1 MRIALISGEYPPLQ
15 GGVGDYTRCL
25 AQALIDLGHEV
36 HVLTVF
42 VSGRPTLE
50 NDAGI
55 YVHRLV
61 SRWDWQTR
69 RRVEGFDRVYKPEVV
84 NLQYQAAAYAMHP
97 AINLLPGALARR
109 IPTVVTFHDLK
120 VPYLFPKAGALR
132 WKAMVHMARSAS
144 ACIVTNVE
152 DYNTLSGEGVSRLH
166 LVPIGS
172 NIAPAALDSFD
183 RERWLQA
190 RGIPPNRVLIGYF
203 GFLNESKG
211 GETLIR
217 ALAELRRRGLDAGL
231 LHIGGVTGDSDPT
244 NAAYAAR
251 LDQLARS
258 LGIGDAIYR
267 TGFLEPSGV
276 SEAFSACA
284 CVALPYRD
292 GASFR
297 RGTLM
302 AALVHGCA
310 IVTTLPRVHIPE
322 LKHGQNVLLVPPDD
336 PIALADA
343 VARVVGDE
351 PLRRTLQQ
359 GAVAL
364 SALFRWDRIAQ
375 ETAAVY
381 ERAMRA
387 AAPNAKAQ
395 QVE

>member
-25 AQALIDLGHEV
+25 AQALNELNHEV
-36 HVLTVF
+36 HVLTLF
-42 VSGRPTLE
+42 VNGRSTLE
-50 NDAGI
+50 REAGI

-69 RRVEGFDRVYKPEVV
+69 RRVEGFDRLYRPEVI
-84 NLQYQAAAYAMHP
+84 NLQYQAAAYNMHP
-97 AINLLPGALARR
+97 AINLLPGMLARR

-120 VPYLFPKAGALR
+120 VPYLFPKAGPLR
-132 WKAMVHMARSAS
+132 WKSIVHMARSAS

-152 DYNTLSGEGVSRLH
+152 DYDTLRNEGVSALH

-172 NIAPAALDSFD
+172 NIAPAAMASFD
-183 RERWLQA
+183 REAWLQA
-190 RGIPPNRVLIGYF
+190 RGIPPSQTLMGYF

-217 ALAELRRRGLDAGL
+217 ALAELRRRGLDIGL

-251 LDQLARS
+251 IDQLAHS
-258 LGIGDAIYR
+258 LGVADVVYR

-276 SEAFSACA
+276 SEAFRACT

-310 IVTTLPRVHIPE
+310 IVTTLPRVPIAE
-322 LKHGQNVLLVPPDD
+322 LKHAQNALLVPPDD

-343 VARVVGDE
+343 VQRVVSDE
-351 PLRRTLQQ
+351 ALRHTLQQ

-375 ETAAVY
+375 ETLSVY
-381 ERAMRA
+381 
-387 AAPNAKAQ
+387 AQ
-395 QVE
+395 ATRR

>member
-25 AQALIDLGHEV
+25 AQALTDLGHEV
-36 HVLTVF
+36 HVLTLF
-42 VSGRPTLE
+42 VNGKSTLE
-50 NDAGI
+50 NEDGV
-55 YVHRLV
+55 YVHRLA

-69 RRVEGFDRVYKPEVV
+69 RRVEGFDHVYKPEVI

-97 AINLLPGALARR
+97 AINLLPGVLARR

-132 WKAMVHMARSAS
+132 WKAIVHMARSAS
-144 ACIVTNVE
+144 ACVVTNVE
-152 DYNTLSGEGVSRLH
+152 DYDTLRGEGVASLH

-183 RERWLQA
+183 REAWVKAQ
-190 RGIPPNRVLIGYF
+190 GIPLSRTLIGYF

-217 ALAELRRRGLDAGL
+217 ALAELRRRGLDVGL

-251 LDQLARS
+251 LDQLAQS
-258 LGIGDAIYR
+258 LEIADAIYR

-276 SEAFSACA
+276 SQAFRACA

-310 IVTTLPRVHIPE
+310 IVTTLPRVPIPE
-322 LKHGQNVLLVPPDD
+322 LKHAQNALLVPPDD
-336 PIALADA
+336 PMALADA
-343 VARVVGDE
+343 VERVIGDAL
-351 PLRRTLQQ
+351 LRHTLQQ
-359 GAVAL
+359 GAAAL

-375 ETAAVY
+375 ETLAVY
-381 ERAMRA
+381 EHAMRR
-387 AAPNAKAQ
+387 
-395 QVE
+395 